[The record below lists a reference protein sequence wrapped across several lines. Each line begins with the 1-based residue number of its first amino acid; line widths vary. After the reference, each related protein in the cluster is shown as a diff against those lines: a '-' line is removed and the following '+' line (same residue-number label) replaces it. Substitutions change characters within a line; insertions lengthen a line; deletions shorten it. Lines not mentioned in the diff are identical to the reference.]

1 MDKRILDLN
10 LEMSIMS
17 HNGIVH
23 FWKQFN
29 PLIMGTPRH
38 ISIMDRE
45 FRMHCSNILC
55 IILSDRFSLMTTCA
69 ASRLFQFH
77 LLHTVL
83 KQRLDL
89 VICKRR
95 SCKCCAKIFNFVV
108 FVIFASAAISCNI
121 TILPSALH
129 CSLMF

>member
-55 IILSDRFSLMTTCA
+55 IERQVFLNDNCRVQHRDCSNSICYIPSSNKDLTLSFVSAEVANVVQKYLILLCLLFLRVLRYPAILQS
-69 ASRLFQFH
+69 SR
-77 LLHTVL
+77 
-83 KQRLDL
+83 
-89 VICKRR
+89 
-95 SCKCCAKIFNFVV
+95 A
-108 FVIFASAAISCNI
+108 
-121 TILPSALH
+121 H
-129 CSLMF
+129 CIVP

>member
-55 IILSDRFSLMTTCA
+55 IILSDRFSLMTTAVC
-69 ASRLFQFH
+69 SIG
-77 LLHTVL
+77 TVPIPFAYIPSSN
-83 KQRLDL
+83 KDL
-89 VICKRR
+89 TL
-95 SCKCCAKIFNFVV
+95 SFV
-108 FVIFASAAISCNI
+108 SAEVANVV
-121 TILPSALH
+121 
-129 CSLMF
+129 